1 MKFGK
6 PGFMAPEIFKTNYY
20 NNKIDIY
27 SLGII
32 LYIAIYDKSPF
43 EGGSKAEIQIK
54 NEEG

>member
-1 MKFGK
+1 
-6 PGFMAPEIFKTNYY
+6 MAPEIFKTNYY

-32 LYIAIYDKSPF
+32 FYIAVYDKPPF
-43 EGGSKAEIQIK
+43 EGTSKEEICNK

>member
-32 LYIAIYDKSPF
+32 LYIAIYEKSKLKMKRDKLILL
-43 EGGSKAEIQIK
+43 IQ
-54 NEEG
+54 N